1 MEKKSL
7 TRDFLI
13 FCQKVSSRI
22 IEGRSDKHSGQKSF
36 FFEKRP
42 ILTKLSWSRIT
53 TYGENALTKKYDD
66 DNDDAFDLGY
76 FLLRSTVFA
85 L

>member
-1 MEKKSL
+1 M
-7 TRDFLI
+7 
-13 FCQKVSSRI
+13 
-22 IEGRSDKHSGQKSF
+22 
-36 FFEKRP
+36 
-42 ILTKLSWSRIT
+42 
-53 TYGENALTKKYDD
+53 YGENALTKKYDDD

>member
-13 FCQKVSSRI
+13 FCQKFSSRI
-22 IEGRSDKHSGQKSF
+22 IEGHSGQKSF